1 MSLFRADSP
10 NHIFIIY
17 FFILNYMLIQIYGVK
32 KTMNTYLMNYER
44 NLQILQH
51 FI

>member
-32 KTMNTYLMNYER
+32 KNNEYIFNEL
-44 NLQILQH
+44 
-51 FI
+51 